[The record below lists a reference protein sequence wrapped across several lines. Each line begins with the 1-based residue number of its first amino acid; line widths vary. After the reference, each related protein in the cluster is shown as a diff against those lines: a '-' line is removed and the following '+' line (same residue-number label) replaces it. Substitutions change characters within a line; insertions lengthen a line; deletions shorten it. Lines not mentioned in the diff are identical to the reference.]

1 MVGHHRRV
9 SPRTIGAFATIRSM
23 LCANTSTIG
32 SIHDTSVN
40 RAIASVGQGA

>member
-1 MVGHHRRV
+1 
-9 SPRTIGAFATIRSM
+9 M

-40 RAIASVGQGA
+40 RDIASVGQGA